1 MGPRQSTP
9 AEKETYKVEETNA
22 NLGLFNVNEETFNL
36 KRVTRTEI
44 GIGILVLV
52 RVLFRSESSSRS
64 RKINSFIDSPKS
76 LQR

>member
-9 AEKETYKVEETNA
+9 AEKETYKVEETNV
-22 NLGLFNVNEETFNL
+22 NLGLVNVNEETFNL